1 MLKNEAENKIDT
13 ISNFNNSNST
23 QLENEASISGFIT
36 SVVTSL
42 RVGLFGFAIVFSL
55 IIITKLLA
63 FSIGSKE
70 LFVLDVNDV
79 IIASWGFIILSFSK
93 FISYQKK

>member
-23 QLENEASISGFIT
+23 LQENKVSIGGFIT
-36 SVVTSL
+36 SVITSL
-42 RVGLFGFAIVFSL
+42 RVGSFGFAIVLSL

-70 LFVLDVNDV
+70 LFMLNLND
-79 IIASWGFIILSFSK
+79 ILISSWGFIILSFSK